1 MSKVVIQ
8 GNASGTGDFT
18 IAAPNS
24 NTDRTLTLPD
34 ATGTLDRLDR
44 AGNVLQ
50 VVQAVKTD
58 TFSTA
63 STSFVDV
70 TGLSVS
76 ITPTNTTSKILTMFS
91 LPASSTA
98 SAGWYC
104 NLVRDGTNIVVG
116 DAAGSRVQTTVSSY
130 ITPVSQSFSMS
141 FQYLDAPS
149 TTSAI
154 TYKLQLKAQSG
165 FTAYVNRSGTDT
177 DNNLYQRTASSITVM
192 EIAG

>member
-24 NTDRTLTLPD
+24 NTNRTLTLPD

-50 VVQAVKTD
+50 VVQTTKTD

-76 ITPTNTTSKILTMFS
+76 ITPTSTASKILTMFS
-91 LPASSTA
+91 LPASSTG

-104 NLVRDGTNIVVG
+104 NLVRDGTNIIVG

-130 ITPVSQSFSMS
+130 ASPTTQSFSMS

-177 DNNLYQRTASSITVM
+177 DNNIYQRTASSITVM